1 MIGNIFKGSDALIFE
16 RAVATGYFNSLF
28 AVLTNASSEVMKE
41 GLWGLSNLV
50 ADSHGSA

>member
-28 AVLTNASSEVMKE
+28 AS
-41 GLWGLSNLV
+41 
-50 ADSHGSA
+50 